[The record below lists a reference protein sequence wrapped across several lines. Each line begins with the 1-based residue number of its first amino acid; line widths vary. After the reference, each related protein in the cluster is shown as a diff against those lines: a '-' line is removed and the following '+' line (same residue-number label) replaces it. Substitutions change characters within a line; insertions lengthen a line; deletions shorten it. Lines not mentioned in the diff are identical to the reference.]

1 MNNLHRW
8 KTFKPEFQ
16 VKTIQSQANVDHCGV
31 CELPPLGKKAPPSIV
46 KNTPKKKYGLLKN
59 LGGFCVLLGGFYTLH
74 ILYHDNL
81 KRKKHIDI

>member
-31 CELPPLGKKAPPSIV
+31 CGLTPLGKSAPPTIV
-46 KNTPKKKYGLLKN
+46 KKNYSLLKN
-59 LGGFCVLLGGFYTLH
+59 LGGVCVLLGGFYTLH
-74 ILYHDNL
+74 VLYHDKL
-81 KRKKHIDI
+81 LRKKKEQKCIDV